1 MLESI
6 QIVLNGRFCSIKFT
20 ATNIMST
27 FCTEPLAIS
36 EYNNIDFTSDYKS
49 PQTRAFIFISFL
61 NVPLKTE
68 ENEMTRY
75 LKCYCDVHGVHY
87 PRQCIE
93 DFIYHTRTRVYRC
106 SNIKEHF
113 QKGVHI
119 FWKWTRVIYDGQPD
133 RKQKPNKAPEVDKES
148 ESLQQNDQSSHT
160 TP

>member
-87 PRQCIE
+87 PRQYIE